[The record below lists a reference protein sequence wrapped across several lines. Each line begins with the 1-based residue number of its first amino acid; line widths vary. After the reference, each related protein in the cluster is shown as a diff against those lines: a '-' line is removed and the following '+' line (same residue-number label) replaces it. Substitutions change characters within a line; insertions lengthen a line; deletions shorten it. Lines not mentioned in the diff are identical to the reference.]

1 MTATVLRLLQ
11 PLSRWLGWRR
21 VVLVVQRDDEVL
33 VSTLPRDLPVAVRL
47 NTDETVSVTIGHS
60 DEGDALL
67 TDLRALMGTGYQAPG
82 DRVALP
88 AGEAGVQEGECATP
102 ATLQQRRPR
111 FPVVP
116 RRTSSRPHPLHSP

>member
-1 MTATVLRLLQ
+1 MSIVK
-11 PLSRWLGWRR
+11 
-21 VVLVVQRDDEVL
+21 
-33 VSTLPRDLPVAVRL
+33 LPEDLPVSVRP
-47 NTDETVSVTIGHS
+47 NTDGSVAIAAWHEDDG
-60 DEGDALL
+60 EALL
-67 TDLRALMGTGYQAPG
+67 ADLRALMGTGYQAPG

-102 ATLQQRRPR
+102 ANLQQRRQR